1 MNLFIMYMSGRSIS
15 IFPIMMIVMMLMR
28 PLKAIFSTQVTSKLA
43 SGVQGSTQ
51 RFIYVLGNLANVGI
65 AVYKCHSLGLLPV
78 YPSDWLAFVQ
88 PQQRSEYYIGGA
100 LYI

>member
-43 SGVQGSTQ
+43 GGVQGTTQ
-51 RFIYVLGNLANVGI
+51 RLIYILGNLANVGI

-88 PQQRSEYYIGGA
+88 PQKRYEYYIGGPSFV
-100 LYI
+100 